1 MTIKMW
7 RRGEGGNL
15 RKGRGDGEGANGKGE
30 AFHLVLDMPHIC
42 IIGSNPSFI
51 HRQYIYVAPLMTIKM
66 WRRGEGGRGKFEV
79 R

>member
-42 IIGSNPSFI
+42 IIGSNPSFLPG
-51 HRQYIYVAPLMTIKM
+51 QYICGTPITRYETYLIQCETLIP
-66 WRRGEGGRGKFEV
+66 G
-79 R
+79 